1 VCHLIEEL
9 GRGKDFQLDLADGSS
24 GRVAGTTF
32 EDAHLP
38 NKLSRAN
45 GAEKDGFAIEFPE
58 DVDSTAE

>member
-1 VCHLIEEL
+1 VRHLIEEL
-9 GRGKDFQLDLADGSS
+9 GRGKDFHLDLADGSS
-24 GRVAGTTF
+24 RRVARAIF

-45 GAEKDGFAIEFPE
+45 GAEKDGFAIKFPE